1 MFQRLITG
9 LLLATLPLCAAADSP
24 ASDDCQPGKL
34 FERLSAKLAERQVDH
49 QMDRLTDFIDQAI
62 EAQSVGHVFP
72 IVKDLLTDPLRLPE
86 HFERI
91 AGAESPLH
99 ALMDHWRFD
108 GAIEVTSPWQIKPL
122 TIAPGQTTLD
132 AILERMNRISQHLDL
147 AMAEVDPAL
156 ESRVRRSLPALLDR
170 TSSGSDLTE
179 SPDGQAL
186 VEAMEKVDLEQFRAI
201 AALLAGLADPA
212 LVDLL
217 RHEFRDHPSLA
228 APDWLIDHVSG
239 DILHAERHELG
250 AIIVGGPGNN
260 RYTGPAALIIDT
272 GGDDVYALPPGDP
285 LRVIIDLEGNDQYL
299 GSADGQPGGGVF
311 GVSLLVDH
319 GGDDLYSG
327 GRVSQG
333 AAVLGV
339 GMLVDHGG
347 NDRFIAQELAQGAG
361 LGGLGVLLNLG
372 GDNQYLASKFAQG
385 YGGALGAG
393 LLHDKAGNDHY
404 LSGLKHPSSYGEPG
418 HFQSFSQGVGMG
430 FRGSLAGG
438 LGWLVDATGNDQ
450 YQGGHFSQG
459 TGYYLG
465 LGLLLDSDGHDR
477 YRGGRYSQGTAAHL
491 GAGILI
497 DLAGDDDYAGQVS
510 ASQGA
515 AWDLALGMLVECAG
529 NDRHRANEF
538 GLGAAAQN
546 AIGILVGPEG
556 HNQYHSGRD
565 SFGHS
570 GPTDYHESGKRAG
583 NIAIFWGSDRPD
595 DDLHGSSPTRLIIDT
610 TGHGQESP

>member
-9 LLLATLPLCAAADSP
+9 LLLATLPLYAAADSP
-24 ASDDCQPGKL
+24 TSDNCRPGPL
-34 FERLSAKLAERQVDH
+34 FERLAVELAERQVDQ
-49 QMDRLTDFIDQAI
+49 QMAKLTEFIDQAI
-62 EAQSVGHVFP
+62 GAQSVDHIFP
-72 IVKDLLTDPLRLPE
+72 IVTDLLTDPLSLPE
-86 HFERI
+86 HLKRI
-91 AGAESPLH
+91 TGAESPLH
-99 ALMDHWRFD
+99 ALMDHWQFD
-108 GAIEVTSPWQIKPL
+108 RSIEATAPWQIEPL

-132 AILERMNRISQHLDL
+132 AILERMSRISQHLDL
-147 AMAEVDPAL
+147 ALVEVDPAL
-156 ESRVRRSLPALLDR
+156 ESRVRRALPALLDR
-170 TSSGSDLTE
+170 TSSGSDLAE

-186 VEAMEKVDLEQFRAI
+186 VEAIGKADLEQFRVI

-212 LVDLL
+212 LASLL
-217 RHEFRDHPSLA
+217 RHEFRGHRPIA
-228 APDWLIDHVSG
+228 PPDWLADLISG
-239 DILHAERHELG
+239 DILHAEHHELG

-272 GGDDVYALPPGDP
+272 GGDNVYALPPGDP
-285 LRVIIDLEGNDQYL
+285 VRVIIDLEGNDQYL
-299 GSADGQPGGGVF
+299 GGADGQAGGAVF

-319 GGDDLYSG
+319 GGDDLYTG

-347 NDRFIAQELAQGAG
+347 NDRFVAQELAQGAA
-361 LGGLGVLLNLG
+361 LGGVGVLLNLG

-385 YGGALGAG
+385 YGGGLGAG
-393 LLHDKAGNDHY
+393 LLHDKAGNDFY
-404 LSGLKHPSSYGEPG
+404 LSGLKHRSSYGEPG

-438 LGWLVDATGNDQ
+438 LGWLVDTAGNDD

-459 TGYYLG
+459 VGYFLG
-465 LGLLLDSDGHDR
+465 LGLLLDLAGNDR
-477 YRGGRYSQGTAAHL
+477 YRGGRYSQGAAAHL

-497 DLAGDDDYAGQVS
+497 DLAGDDDYAGKVS

-515 AWDLALGMLVECAG
+515 AWDLALGMLIDCAG
-529 NDRHRANEF
+529 DDRHRANEF

-546 AIGILVGPEG
+546 AIGIFVGPEG
-556 HNQYHSGRD
+556 QNQYRSGRD

-595 DDLHGSSPTRLIIDT
+595 DDLNSPAPAGMII
-610 TGHGQESP
+610 GESGQGQESP